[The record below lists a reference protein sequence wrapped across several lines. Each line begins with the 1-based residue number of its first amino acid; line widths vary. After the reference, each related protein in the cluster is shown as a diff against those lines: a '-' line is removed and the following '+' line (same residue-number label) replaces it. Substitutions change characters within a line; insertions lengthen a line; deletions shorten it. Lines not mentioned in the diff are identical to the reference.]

1 MHPFSL
7 SPEAIARVTARCGK
21 AHPFDSLVPARTALV
36 VVDMQNG
43 FMQAGVAHSL
53 CPMAERVVPAVNR
66 LAGALRRAGG
76 SVFWVQNTHG
86 PTTLEDWSVM
96 YNALTPARRAARI
109 AAMTPGNPGHDF
121 WAGLDIQPHDQIV
134 PKYRYSAFI
143 QGSSDLPE
151 QLRAQGFDT
160 VLICGT
166 VTNTCCES
174 SARDA
179 TMLNFRTIMVS
190 DGLAAQNDAE
200 HAASLTAFY
209 LIFGDVLTV
218 DEVIGAFSADK
229 GANLR

>member
-1 MHPFSL
+1 
-7 SPEAIARVTARCGK
+7 
-21 AHPFDSLVPARTALV
+21 VPT
-36 VVDMQNG
+36 
-43 FMQAGVAHSL
+43 
-53 CPMAERVVPAVNR
+53 
-66 LAGALRRAGG
+66 
-76 SVFWVQNTHG
+76 
-86 PTTLEDWSVM
+86 
-96 YNALTPARRAARI
+96 
-109 AAMTPGNPGHDF
+109 
-121 WAGLDIQPHDQIV
+121 
-134 PKYRYSAFI
+134 YRYSAFI

>member
-1 MHPFSL
+1 
-7 SPEAIARVTARCGK
+7 
-21 AHPFDSLVPARTALV
+21 
-36 VVDMQNG
+36 
-43 FMQAGVAHSL
+43 
-53 CPMAERVVPAVNR
+53 
-66 LAGALRRAGG
+66 
-76 SVFWVQNTHG
+76 
-86 PTTLEDWSVM
+86 
-96 YNALTPARRAARI
+96 
-109 AAMTPGNPGHDF
+109 MTPGNPGHDF
-121 WAGLDIQPHDQIV
+121 WAGLDIKPHDQIV

-151 QLRAQGFDT
+151 QLRAKGFDT

-218 DEVIGAFSADK
+218 DEVIDAFSADNE
-229 GANLR
+229 AEAP